1 MDLTANEI
9 NIMKKKLDLISVVLY
24 CSRVLCI
31 SQATFKRGY
40 LLLGVYYRRIPGA
53 TVLVNCSTARGRG
66 SSERMMEQMT
76 AATEVEKTSAL

>member
-1 MDLTANEI
+1 MHQPGYIQEGQGVI
-9 NIMKKKLDLISVVLY
+9 
-24 CSRVLCI
+24 
-31 SQATFKRGY
+31 FGY

-66 SSERMMEQMT
+66 SSERMMERVPA